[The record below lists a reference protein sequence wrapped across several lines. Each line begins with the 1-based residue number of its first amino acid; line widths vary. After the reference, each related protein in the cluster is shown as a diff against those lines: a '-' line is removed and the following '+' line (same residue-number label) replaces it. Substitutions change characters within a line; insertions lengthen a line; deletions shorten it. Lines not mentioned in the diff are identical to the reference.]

1 MWSDEPTV
9 ITCDDFLP
17 VLGSS
22 VETCSVSSA
31 PRIHFVQ
38 AFIVDKKN
46 LHESH
51 RLTSLGEYRFRIKTA
66 AVNIYWAKFVPNTY

>member
-17 VLGSS
+17 VSGSS

-31 PRIHFVQ
+31 PRIHIVQ
-38 AFIVDKKN
+38 AFIVDKKRPRN
-46 LHESH
+46 H
-51 RLTSLGEYRFRIKTA
+51 RLTSLDEYRFRIKSA
-66 AVNIYWAKFVPNTY
+66 AVNIYWAKFVLDT